1 MTKRRKKDYKT
12 AVNLIKK
19 IIEDPARAHK
29 TLEGHRTLKWDYE
42 KLSYEYD
49 LLLTAYERLKSR
61 HEVLIISLSG

>member
-1 MTKRRKKDYKT
+1 M
-12 AVNLIKK
+12 
-19 IIEDPARAHK
+19 AHSVI
-29 TLEGHRTLKWDYE
+29 RSYFPSQVVSDVE